1 MDTVTF
7 IEVEQ
12 NGEMVQHALIDHGNG
27 NFTSMLKSN
36 YDEQQAALS
45 TPIVSSDG

>member
-27 NFTSMLKSN
+27 NFTSMLKSK
-36 YDEQQAALS
+36 YDEQQKANDS
-45 TPIVSSDG
+45 KP